1 MGLAN
6 SSALTPNKSLRQCTN
21 RGEALACLNMYIYKR
36 VDISILV
43 MGDDSGIKGYDRT
56 KSEQSNAPLLI
67 TQDANRVK
75 KK

>member
-1 MGLAN
+1 
-6 SSALTPNKSLRQCTN
+6 
-21 RGEALACLNMYIYKR
+21 
-36 VDISILV
+36 

-75 KK
+75 KNRPFNLRLRLTILSLPKPRI